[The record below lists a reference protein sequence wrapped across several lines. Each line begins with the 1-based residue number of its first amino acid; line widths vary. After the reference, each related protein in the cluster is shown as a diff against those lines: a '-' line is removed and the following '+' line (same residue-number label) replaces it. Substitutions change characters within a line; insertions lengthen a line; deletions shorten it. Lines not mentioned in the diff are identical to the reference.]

1 VADVHHMIDV
11 TSPGD
16 HRRYF
21 CRGAKIDNPTKID
34 RIVFELRELGDK
46 LDTYNDLW
54 GGETVHEAADH
65 LLFLQRAIAAAIGRL
80 EDINRG

>member
-1 VADVHHMIDV
+1 MADVHHMINV

-21 CRGAKIDNPTKID
+21 SRGAKIVNPTKID
-34 RIVFELRELGDK
+34 RIVFELRELGDD
-46 LDTYNDLW
+46 LDTYNNLR
-54 GGETVHEAADH
+54 GGEIVHEAADH

-80 EDINRG
+80 EDAGRG